1 MSNTIKIATPAKVTQ
16 FEILKMASDVIK
28 QESQALSRLSKTVP
42 DGLSDAVD
50 FILNCKGSVIVAG
63 MGKAGLIGQ
72 KISASLAST
81 GTRSHFLHPAE
92 ALHGDLGR
100 VGPDDVMLMLSNS
113 GETEEI
119 VNLLPSLQKLG
130 VKIIAMISQ
139 LSCTLARNS
148 SVALDYGRLPEA
160 CALGLAPTTSTA
172 MMMALGDALVLTL
185 ANLRQF
191 RAIDFAKFHPGGSLG
206 RKLSL
211 VNDIMRPI
219 EQCRVANEAKSVREV
234 YVESANGHR
243 RVGVILLTNDAGKL
257 TGLFTDSD
265 LGRILESGD
274 DSRLCQPIGDVMTRD
289 PFTVRSKSKTQVA
302 VETLAAQNI
311 SELPVV
317 NSSGCPIGI
326 LDITDVVNLFPV
338 EK

>member
-1 MSNTIKIATPAKVTQ
+1 MSNVLKMTPPQKVTQ
-16 FEILKMASDVIK
+16 FEILKMAGDIIK

-42 DGLSDAVD
+42 DGLSDAID
-50 FILNCKGSVIVAG
+50 LILKCEGAVIVTG

-92 ALHGDLGR
+92 AVHGDLGR
-100 VGPDDVMLMLSNS
+100 VGPNDVLLMLSNS
-113 GETEEI
+113 GETAEI

-130 VKIIAMISQ
+130 VKIISMMSQ

-148 SVALDYGRLPEA
+148 TVALDYGRLPEA
-160 CALGLAPTTSTA
+160 CSLGLAPTTSTT

-206 RKLSL
+206 KKLST

-219 EQCRVANEAKSVREV
+219 EQCRVAHEAKTVREV
-234 YVESANGHR
+234 YIESATSHR
-243 RVGVILLTNDAGKL
+243 RVGVILLTDDDGKL

-265 LGRILESGD
+265 LGRILEAGD
-274 DSRLCQPIGDVMTRD
+274 DSRLSQPISEVMTRK
-289 PFTVRSKSKTQVA
+289 PFTVRSKSKTQIA
-302 VETLAAQNI
+302 VEILAAQNI

>member
-1 MSNTIKIATPAKVTQ
+1 MSNVIKAHIPVRPTQ

-42 DGLSDAVD
+42 DGLSDAVNI
-50 FILNCKGSVIVAG
+50 ILDCKGAVIVVG
-63 MGKAGLIGQ
+63 MGKAGLVGQ

-92 ALHGDLGR
+92 AVHGDLGR

-113 GETEEI
+113 GETPEI
-119 VNLLPSLQKLG
+119 INLLPSLQKLG
-130 VKIIAMISQ
+130 VKIICMISQ

-148 SVALDYGRLPEA
+148 AVALDYGRLPEA
-160 CALGLAPTTSTA
+160 CVLGLAPTTSTA
-172 MMMALGDALVLTL
+172 MMMALGDALTLTL

-206 RKLSL
+206 KKLSN
-211 VNDIMRPI
+211 VDDIMRPI
-219 EQCRVANEAKSVREV
+219 EQCRFASETKTVREV
-234 YVESANGHR
+234 YAESGKSDR
-243 RVGVILLTNDAGKL
+243 RVGVILLTNENGKL

-265 LGRILESGD
+265 LARMLETGND
-274 DSRLCQPIGDVMTRD
+274 NGLNQPISEVMTRK
-289 PFTVRSKSKTQVA
+289 PFTVRSKSKTLVA
-302 VETLAAQNI
+302 VEILAAQNI

-326 LDITDVVNLFPV
+326 LDITDVVSLFPV
-338 EK
+338 GK

>member
-1 MSNTIKIATPAKVTQ
+1 MSNVIKAHIPVRPTQ

-42 DGLSDAVD
+42 DGLSDAVNI
-50 FILNCKGSVIVAG
+50 ILDCKGAVIVVG
-63 MGKAGLIGQ
+63 MGKAGLVGQ

-92 ALHGDLGR
+92 AVHGDLGR

-113 GETEEI
+113 GETPEI
-119 VNLLPSLQKLG
+119 INLMPSLQKLG
-130 VKIIAMISQ
+130 VKIICMISQ

-148 SVALDYGRLPEA
+148 AVALDYGRLPEA
-160 CALGLAPTTSTA
+160 CVLGLAPTTSTA
-172 MMMALGDALVLTL
+172 MMMALGDALTLTL

-206 RKLSL
+206 KKLSN
-211 VNDIMRPI
+211 VDDIMRPI
-219 EQCRVANEAKSVREV
+219 EQCRVASETKTVREV
-234 YVESANGHR
+234 YAESGKSDR
-243 RVGVILLTNDAGKL
+243 RVGVILLTNENGKL

-265 LGRILESGD
+265 LARMLETGND
-274 DSRLCQPIGDVMTRD
+274 NGLNQPISEVMTRK
-289 PFTVRSKSKTQVA
+289 PFTVRSKSKTLVA
-302 VETLAAQNI
+302 VEILAAQNI

-326 LDITDVVNLFPV
+326 LDITDVVSLFPV
-338 EK
+338 GK

>member
-1 MSNTIKIATPAKVTQ
+1 M
-16 FEILKMASDVIK
+16 
-28 QESQALSRLSKTVP
+28 
-42 DGLSDAVD
+42 SDAVNI
-50 FILNCKGSVIVAG
+50 ILDCKGAVIVVG
-63 MGKAGLIGQ
+63 MGKAGLVGQ

-92 ALHGDLGR
+92 AVHGDLGR

-113 GETEEI
+113 GETPEI

-130 VKIIAMISQ
+130 VKIICMISQ

-148 SVALDYGRLPEA
+148 AVALDYGRLPEA
-160 CALGLAPTTSTA
+160 CVLGLAPTTSTA
-172 MMMALGDALVLTL
+172 MMMALGDALTLTL

-206 RKLSL
+206 KKLSN
-211 VNDIMRPI
+211 VDDIMRPI
-219 EQCRVANEAKSVREV
+219 EQCRVASETKTVREV
-234 YVESANGHR
+234 YAESGKSDR
-243 RVGVILLTNDAGKL
+243 RVGVILLTNENGKL

-265 LGRILESGD
+265 LARMLETGND
-274 DSRLCQPIGDVMTRD
+274 NGLNQPISEVMTRK
-289 PFTVRSKSKTQVA
+289 PFTVRSKSKTLVA
-302 VETLAAQNI
+302 VEILAAQNI

-326 LDITDVVNLFPV
+326 LDITDVVSLFPV
-338 EK
+338 GK

>member
-1 MSNTIKIATPAKVTQ
+1 MSNVIKIKTPAKVTQ

-50 FILNCKGSVIVAG
+50 MILNCKGSVIVAG

-100 VGPDDVMLMLSNS
+100 VGSEDVILMLSNS

-119 VNLLPSLQKLG
+119 VTLLPSLQKLG
-130 VKIIAMISQ
+130 VKIIAMTSQ

-148 SVALDYGRLPEA
+148 SVALDYGKLPEA
-160 CALGLAPTTSTA
+160 CGLGLAPTTSTI

-219 EQCRVANEAKSVREV
+219 EQCRVAKESKTVREV

-265 LGRILESGD
+265 LGRLLESGD
-274 DSRLCQPIGDVMTRD
+274 DSGLSKPIGEVMTRK

-302 VETLAAQNI
+302 VETLAAQDI

-317 NSSGCPIGI
+317 NASGCPIGI

>member
-1 MSNTIKIATPAKVTQ
+1 MSNVLKMTPPQKVTQ
-16 FEILKMASDVIK
+16 FEILKMAGDIIK

-42 DGLSDAVD
+42 DGLSDAID
-50 FILNCKGSVIVAG
+50 LILKCEGAVIVTG

-92 ALHGDLGR
+92 AVHGDLGR
-100 VGPDDVMLMLSNS
+100 VGPDDVLLMLSNS
-113 GETEEI
+113 GETAEI

-130 VKIIAMISQ
+130 VKIISMMSQ

-148 SVALDYGRLPEA
+148 TVALDYGRLPEA
-160 CALGLAPTTSTA
+160 CSLGLAPTTSTT

-206 RKLSL
+206 KKLST

-219 EQCRVANEAKSVREV
+219 EQCRVAHEAKTVREV
-234 YVESANGHR
+234 YIESATSHR
-243 RVGVILLTNDAGKL
+243 RVGVILLTDDDGKL

-265 LGRILESGD
+265 LGRILEAGD
-274 DSRLCQPIGDVMTRD
+274 DSRLSQPISEVMTRK
-289 PFTVRSKSKTQVA
+289 PFTVRSKSKTQIA
-302 VETLAAQNI
+302 VEILAAQNI

>member
-1 MSNTIKIATPAKVTQ
+1 M
-16 FEILKMASDVIK
+16 
-28 QESQALSRLSKTVP
+28 
-42 DGLSDAVD
+42 
-50 FILNCKGSVIVAG
+50 
-63 MGKAGLIGQ
+63 
-72 KISASLAST
+72 
-81 GTRSHFLHPAE
+81 
-92 ALHGDLGR
+92 HGDLGR
-100 VGPDDVMLMLSNS
+100 VGPDDVLLMLSNS
-113 GETEEI
+113 GETAEI

-130 VKIIAMISQ
+130 VKIISMMSQ

-148 SVALDYGRLPEA
+148 TVALDYGRLPEA
-160 CALGLAPTTSTA
+160 CALGLAPTTSTT

-206 RKLSL
+206 KKLST

-219 EQCRVANEAKSVREV
+219 EQCRVAHEAKTVREV
-234 YVESANGHR
+234 YIESATSHR
-243 RVGVILLTNDAGKL
+243 RVGVILLTDDDGKL

-265 LGRILESGD
+265 LGRILEAGD
-274 DSRLCQPIGDVMTRD
+274 DSRLSQPISEVMTRK
-289 PFTVRSKSKTQVA
+289 PFTVRSKSKTQIA
-302 VETLAAQNI
+302 VEILAAQNI

>member
-1 MSNTIKIATPAKVTQ
+1 MSNVLKMTPPQKVTQ
-16 FEILKMASDVIK
+16 FEILKMAGDIIK

-50 FILNCKGSVIVAG
+50 LILKCEGAVIVTG

-92 ALHGDLGR
+92 AVHGDLGR
-100 VGPDDVMLMLSNS
+100 VGPNDVLLMLSNS
-113 GETEEI
+113 GETAEI

-130 VKIIAMISQ
+130 VKIISMMSQ

-148 SVALDYGRLPEA
+148 TVALDYGRLPEA
-160 CALGLAPTTSTA
+160 CSLGLAPTTSTT

-206 RKLSL
+206 KKLST

-219 EQCRVANEAKSVREV
+219 EQCRVAHEAKTVREV
-234 YVESANGHR
+234 YIESATSHR
-243 RVGVILLTNDAGKL
+243 RVGVILLTDDDGKL

-265 LGRILESGD
+265 LGRILEAGD
-274 DSRLCQPIGDVMTRD
+274 DSRLSQPISEVMTRK
-289 PFTVRSKSKTQVA
+289 PFTVRSKSKTQIA
-302 VETLAAQNI
+302 VEILAAQNI

>member
-1 MSNTIKIATPAKVTQ
+1 MSNVLKMTPPQKVTQ
-16 FEILKMASDVIK
+16 FEILKMAGDIIK

-42 DGLSDAVD
+42 DGLSDAID
-50 FILNCKGSVIVAG
+50 LILKCEGAVIVTG

-92 ALHGDLGR
+92 AVHGDLGR
-100 VGPDDVMLMLSNS
+100 VGPNDVLLMLSNS
-113 GETEEI
+113 GETAEI

-130 VKIIAMISQ
+130 VKIISMMSQ

-148 SVALDYGRLPEA
+148 TVALDYGRLPEA
-160 CALGLAPTTSTA
+160 CSLGLAPTTSTT

-206 RKLSL
+206 KKLST
-211 VNDIMRPI
+211 VNDIMRPV
-219 EQCRVANEAKSVREV
+219 EQCRVAHEAKTVREV
-234 YVESANGHR
+234 YIESATSHR
-243 RVGVILLTNDAGKL
+243 RVGVILLTDDNGKL

-265 LGRILESGD
+265 LGRILEAGD
-274 DSRLCQPIGDVMTRD
+274 DSRLSQPISEVMTRK
-289 PFTVRSKSKTQVA
+289 PFTVRSKSKTQIA
-302 VETLAAQNI
+302 VEILAAQNI

>member
-1 MSNTIKIATPAKVTQ
+1 MSNVIKAHIPVRPTQ

-42 DGLSDAVD
+42 DGLSDAVNI
-50 FILNCKGSVIVAG
+50 ILDCKGAVIVVG
-63 MGKAGLIGQ
+63 MGKAGLVGQ

-92 ALHGDLGR
+92 AVHGDLGR

-113 GETEEI
+113 GETPEI

-130 VKIIAMISQ
+130 VKIICMISQ

-148 SVALDYGRLPEA
+148 AVALDYGRLPEA
-160 CALGLAPTTSTA
+160 CVLGLAPTTSTA
-172 MMMALGDALVLTL
+172 MMMALGDALTLTL

-206 RKLSL
+206 KKLSN
-211 VNDIMRPI
+211 VDDIMRPI
-219 EQCRVANEAKSVREV
+219 EQCRVASETKTVREV
-234 YVESANGHR
+234 YAESGKSDR
-243 RVGVILLTNDAGKL
+243 RVGVILLTNENGKL

-265 LGRILESGD
+265 LARMLETGND
-274 DSRLCQPIGDVMTRD
+274 NGLNQPISEVMTRK
-289 PFTVRSKSKTQVA
+289 PFTVRSKSKTLVA
-302 VETLAAQNI
+302 VEILAAQNI

-326 LDITDVVNLFPV
+326 LDITDVVSLFPV
-338 EK
+338 GK

>member
-1 MSNTIKIATPAKVTQ
+1 MSNVIKAPIPVRPTQ

-42 DGLSDAVD
+42 DGLSDAVNI
-50 FILNCKGSVIVAG
+50 ILDCKGAVIVVG
-63 MGKAGLIGQ
+63 MGKAGLVGQ

-92 ALHGDLGR
+92 AVHGDLGR

-113 GETEEI
+113 GETPEI

-130 VKIIAMISQ
+130 VKIICMISQ

-148 SVALDYGRLPEA
+148 AVALDYGRLPEA
-160 CALGLAPTTSTA
+160 CVLGLAPTTSTA
-172 MMMALGDALVLTL
+172 MMMALGDALTLTL

-206 RKLSL
+206 KKLSN
-211 VNDIMRPI
+211 VDDIMRPI
-219 EQCRVANEAKSVREV
+219 EQCRVASETKTVREV
-234 YVESANGHR
+234 YAESGKSDR
-243 RVGVILLTNDAGKL
+243 RVGVILLTNENGKL

-265 LGRILESGD
+265 LARMLETGND
-274 DSRLCQPIGDVMTRD
+274 NGLNQPISEVMTRK
-289 PFTVRSKSKTQVA
+289 PFTVRSKSKTLVA
-302 VETLAAQNI
+302 VEILAAQNI

-317 NSSGCPIGI
+317 NSNGCPIGI
-326 LDITDVVNLFPV
+326 LDITDVVSLFPV
-338 EK
+338 GK

>member
-1 MSNTIKIATPAKVTQ
+1 MSNVLKMTPPQKATQ
-16 FEILKMASDVIK
+16 FEILKMAGDIIK

-42 DGLSDAVD
+42 DGLSDAVNL
-50 FILNCKGSVIVAG
+50 ILNCQGAVIVTG

-72 KISASLAST
+72 KVSASLAST

-92 ALHGDLGR
+92 AVHGDLGR

-113 GETEEI
+113 GETTEI
-119 VNLLPSLQKLG
+119 VTLLPSLQKLG
-130 VKIIAMISQ
+130 VKIISMMSQ

-148 SVALDYGRLPEA
+148 TVALDYGRLPEA
-160 CALGLAPTTSTA
+160 CALGLAPTTSTT

-206 RKLSL
+206 KKLST

-219 EQCRVANEAKSVREV
+219 EQCRVANEAKTVREV
-234 YVESANGHR
+234 YIESATGHR
-243 RVGVILLTNDAGKL
+243 RVGVILLTDDDGKL

-274 DSRLCQPIGDVMTRD
+274 DSRLSQPISEVMTRK
-289 PFTVRSKSKTQVA
+289 PFTVRSKSRTQIA
-302 VETLAAQNI
+302 VEILAAQNI

-317 NSSGCPIGI
+317 NSNGCPIGI